1 MLHAVVSCDIGA
13 RKASPCGS
21 KELPAKVVDAG
32 AVAAMRA
39 MISG

>member
-1 MLHAVVSCDIGA
+1 MLHAVVRCDIGA
-13 RKASPCGS
+13 RKASPWGS
-21 KELPAKVVDAG
+21 KELPANVFDAG